1 MIIVKIRFNYYLKIR
16 SIMKKEF
23 DEFDVNEKKSLKEII
38 FENIEKDKIDQIDLS
53 ELLIIC
59 GGKNVDS
66 IDMMV
71 EKDTVFSIC
80 PKIYGG

>member
-1 MIIVKIRFNYYLKIR
+1 MKIRFNYYLKIR

>member
-1 MIIVKIRFNYYLKIR
+1 
-16 SIMKKEF
+16 MKKEF

>member
-1 MIIVKIRFNYYLKIR
+1 MNIRFNYYLKVKNILG
-16 SIMKKEF
+16 K
-23 DEFDVNEKKSLKEII
+23 DFDVFEVQEPTSLRNMILSKIPE
-38 FENIEKDKIDQIDLS
+38 DKIKQIDLS

-59 GGKNVDS
+59 EGRNIENLDD
-66 IDMMV
+66 II